1 MLEYVVWIDEEEK
14 VRKALLEVYM
24 KKVCVIGHFGF
35 GKEMLNGQTI
45 KTKIITAELEKQ
57 LGCEQIVKVDT
68 HGGAR
73 ALPRVMIQMAE
84 GFRSCENII
93 ILPAQNGVRVFA
105 PLCVAF
111 HKLYQRK
118 LHYVVI
124 GGWLGNLLEANPR
137 LLKALASF
145 TAIYVE
151 TRTMKQDLEK
161 RGLRN
166 LCILPNFKDIPIL
179 TEDELVYPTG
189 EPYRLCTFSRVM
201 KEKGIED
208 AVEAVKAVNEKYG
221 RTVYTLDIYGQ
232 VDTEQTKWF
241 EDLKAS
247 FPDYV
252 RYKGLV
258 AYDKSVEVLKDYF
271 ALLFPTRFYTEGI
284 PGTIIDAYAAG
295 VPVISAKWES
305 FADVVE
311 DGITGIG
318 YEFGISNELLQIL
331 CEIAERPT
339 IVLEK
344 KIFCIDN
351 AKRFTPSSVMQI
363 FMRQI

>member
-1 MLEYVVWIDEEEK
+1 
-14 VRKALLEVYM
+14 M

-57 LGCEQIVKVDT
+57 LGGEQIMKVDT

-93 ILPAQNGVRVFA
+93 ILPAQNGVRVFV

-124 GGWLGNLLEANPR
+124 GGWLGNLLEANPGILR
-137 LLKALASF
+137 ALDSF
-145 TAIYVE
+145 TGIYVE
-151 TRTMKQDLEK
+151 TRTMKHDLEK

-166 LCILPNFKDIPIL
+166 LYILPNFKDIHVL

-208 AVEAVKAVNEKYG
+208 AVDAVKAVNEKYG
-221 RTVYTLDIYGQ
+221 RIVYTLDIYGQ
-232 VDTEQTKWF
+232 VDTEQIKWF
-241 EDLKAS
+241 EDLKES

-258 AYDKSVEVLKDYF
+258 PFYKTVERLKDYY
-271 ALLFPTRFYTEGI
+271 ALLFPTYYSGEGFA
-284 PGTIIDAYAAG
+284 GTLLDAMSAG
-295 VPVISAKWES
+295 VPVIASDWKYNSE
-305 FADVVE
+305 VVVQNE
-311 DGITGIG
+311 TGILVTPKNVTALTWALESTLSG
-318 YEFGISNELLQIL
+318 NLNEMKRTCINEAQKYAPNAVVQVIL
-331 CEIAERPT
+331 ER
-339 IVLEK
+339 L
-344 KIFCIDN
+344 
-351 AKRFTPSSVMQI
+351 
-363 FMRQI
+363 

>member
-1 MLEYVVWIDEEEK
+1 
-14 VRKALLEVYM
+14 M

-45 KTKIITAELEKQ
+45 KTKIVTTELEKQ
-57 LGCEQIVKVDT
+57 LGCEQIMKIDT

-73 ALPRVMIQMAE
+73 ALPKVMIQVAR

-93 ILPAQNGVRVFA
+93 ILPAQNGVRIFA
-105 PLCVAF
+105 PLCAAF
-111 HKLYQRK
+111 RKLYKRK
-118 LHYVVI
+118 LHYIVI
-124 GGWLGNLLEANPR
+124 GGWLDNLLERNPR
-137 LLKALASF
+137 LLKALDSF

-151 TRTMKQDLEK
+151 TRTMKHDLEK

-166 LCILPNFKDIPIL
+166 LCILPNFKDIHIL
-179 TEDELVYPTG
+179 TEDELIYPTG

-208 AVEAVKAVNEKYG
+208 AVDAVKAVNEKYG

-232 VDTEQTKWF
+232 VDIEQTKWF

-258 AYDKSVEVLKDYF
+258 AYDKSVEVLKSYF
-271 ALLFPTRFYTEGI
+271 ALLFPTYYDGEGFA
-284 PGTIIDAYAAG
+284 GTLLDAMAAG
-295 VPVISAKWES
+295 VPVIASDWKYNAEIVKPHKNGLLCDAKNVDALVIALEYILKKRDEFSKMKQWCLKEAKVFS
-305 FADVVE
+305 PDRAIQHL
-311 DGITGIG
+311 ITMI
-318 YEFGISNELLQIL
+318 
-331 CEIAERPT
+331 ER
-339 IVLEK
+339 
-344 KIFCIDN
+344 
-351 AKRFTPSSVMQI
+351 
-363 FMRQI
+363 

>member
-1 MLEYVVWIDEEEK
+1 
-14 VRKALLEVYM
+14 M
-24 KKVCVIGHFGF
+24 KRVCVIGHFGF

-45 KTKIITAELEKQ
+45 KTKIIMAELEKQ
-57 LGCEQIVKVDT
+57 LGCDQIMKIDT
-68 HGGAR
+68 NGGAG
-73 ALPRVMIQMAE
+73 ALPKVMAQMVR
-84 GFRSCENII
+84 GFQCCENII
-93 ILPAQNGVRVFA
+93 ILPAQNGIRIFA

-111 HKLYQRK
+111 NKLYQRK
-118 LHYVVI
+118 VHYIVI
-124 GGWLGNLLEANPR
+124 GGWLDDLLESKP
-137 LLKALASF
+137 LLLRALDSF

-151 TRTMKQDLEK
+151 TQTMKRDLEK

-166 LCILPNFKDIPIL
+166 LCVLPNFKDVHIL

-247 FPDYV
+247 FPNYV

-271 ALLFPTRFYTEGI
+271 ALLFPTYYNGEGFA
-284 PGTIIDAYAAG
+284 GTLLDAMSAG
-295 VPVISAKWES
+295 VPVIASDWKYNSE
-305 FADVVE
+305 VIVQNE
-311 DGITGIG
+311 TGILVSPKNVTALAQAL
-318 YEFGISNELLQIL
+318 ESTLSRHWNEMK
-331 CEIAERPT
+331 RP
-339 IVLEK
+339 
-344 KIFCIDN
+344 CIDE
-351 AKRFTPSSVMQI
+351 AQKYAPDAVIQVILDRL
-363 FMRQI
+363 

>member
-1 MLEYVVWIDEEEK
+1 
-14 VRKALLEVYM
+14 M

-57 LGCEQIVKVDT
+57 FGCEQIMKVDT

-161 RGLRN
+161 RGLCN

-232 VDTEQTKWF
+232 VDSEQTKWF

-258 AYDKSVEVLKDYF
+258 AYDKSVEVLKSYF
-271 ALLFPTRFYTEGI
+271 ALLFPTYYDGEGFA
-284 PGTIIDAYAAG
+284 GTLLDAMAAG
-295 VPVISAKWES
+295 VPVIASDWKYNAEIVKPHKNGLLCDAKNVD
-305 FADVVE
+305 AL
-311 DGITGIG
+311 I
-318 YEFGISNELLQIL
+318 
-331 CEIAERPT
+331 
-339 IVLEK
+339 IVLEYILKNRDEFSKMK
-344 KIFCIDN
+344 KWCLED
-351 AKRFTPSSVMQI
+351 AKSFSPDLAIQPLISMIER
-363 FMRQI
+363 

>member
-1 MLEYVVWIDEEEK
+1 
-14 VRKALLEVYM
+14 M

-57 LGCEQIVKVDT
+57 LGGEQIMKVDT

-93 ILPAQNGVRVFA
+93 ILPAQNGVRVFV

-124 GGWLGNLLEANPR
+124 GGWLGNLLEANPGILR
-137 LLKALASF
+137 ALDSF
-145 TAIYVE
+145 TGIYVE
-151 TRTMKQDLEK
+151 TRTMKHDLEK

-166 LCILPNFKDIPIL
+166 LYILPNFKDIHVL

-221 RTVYTLDIYGQ
+221 RIVYTLDIYGQ
-232 VDTEQTKWF
+232 IDAEQTRWF
-241 EDLKAS
+241 EDLKAA

-258 AYDKSVEVLKDYF
+258 AYDKSVEVLKSYF
-271 ALLFPTRFYTEGI
+271 ALLFPTYYDGEGFA
-284 PGTIIDAYAAG
+284 GTLLDAMAAG
-295 VPVISAKWES
+295 VPVIASDWKYNSEIVKPHRNGLLCDAKNVDSLVIALEYRLRNHNEFFEMKKRCLEEAINFS
-305 FADVVE
+305 PDRVIQPL
-311 DGITGIG
+311 ITMI
-318 YEFGISNELLQIL
+318 
-331 CEIAERPT
+331 ER
-339 IVLEK
+339 
-344 KIFCIDN
+344 
-351 AKRFTPSSVMQI
+351 
-363 FMRQI
+363 

>member
-1 MLEYVVWIDEEEK
+1 
-14 VRKALLEVYM
+14 M

-45 KTKIITAELEKQ
+45 KTKIITTELEKQ
-57 LGCEQIVKVDT
+57 LGCEQIMKIDT

-73 ALPRVMIQMAE
+73 ALPKVMIQMAR

-93 ILPAQNGVRVFA
+93 ILPAQNGVRIFA
-105 PLCVAF
+105 PLCAAF
-111 HKLYQRK
+111 RKLYKRK
-118 LHYVVI
+118 LHYIVI
-124 GGWLGNLLEANPR
+124 GGWLDNLLERNPR
-137 LLKALASF
+137 LLKALDSF

-151 TRTMKQDLEK
+151 TRTMKQNLEK

-166 LCILPNFKDIPIL
+166 LCILPNFKDIHIL

-232 VDTEQTKWF
+232 VDSEQAKWF
-241 EDLKAS
+241 EDLKAT
-247 FPDYV
+247 FPGYV

-305 FADVVE
+305 FADAVE

-318 YEFGISNELLQIL
+318 YEFGICNEFLQIL
-331 CEIAERPT
+331 CEIADMPT
-339 IVLEK
+339 IISEK
-344 KIFCIDN
+344 KKTCITG
-351 AKRFTPSSVMQI
+351 AKEFTPCCAMQPLLRR
-363 FMRQI
+363 M

>member
-14 VRKALLEVYM
+14 VRKVLLEVYM

-45 KTKIITAELEKQ
+45 KTKIVTAELEKQ
-57 LGCEQIVKVDT
+57 LGCEQIMKIDT

-73 ALPRVMIQMAE
+73 ALPKVMIQMARA
-84 GFRSCENII
+84 FRSCENII
-93 ILPAQNGVRVFA
+93 ILPAQNGVRIFP

-111 HKLYQRK
+111 RKLYQRK
-118 LHYVVI
+118 LHYIVI
-124 GGWLGNLLEANPR
+124 GGWLDHFLERNPR
-137 LLKALASF
+137 FLKALDSF

-166 LCILPNFKDIPIL
+166 LCILPNFKDIHIL

-208 AVEAVKAVNEKYG
+208 AVDAVKSVNEKYG
-221 RTVYTLDIYGQ
+221 RIVYTLDIYGQ
-232 VDTEQTKWF
+232 IDAEQTKWF
-241 EDLKAS
+241 EDLKTS

-305 FADVVE
+305 FEDVIDV
-311 DGITGIG
+311 GITGIG
-318 YEFGISNELLQIL
+318 YEFGNRNELLRIL
-331 CEIAERPT
+331 CQIIEMPNA
-339 IVLEK
+339 IVEK
-344 KIFCIDN
+344 KKNCI
-351 AKRFTPSSVMQI
+351 AKAEKFIPNSVLQVLMSKT
-363 FMRQI
+363 

>member
-1 MLEYVVWIDEEEK
+1 
-14 VRKALLEVYM
+14 M

-57 LGCEQIVKVDT
+57 LGCEQIMKVDT

-124 GGWLGNLLEANPR
+124 GGWLGNLLEENPR
-137 LLKALASF
+137 LLKALTSF

-179 TEDELVYPTG
+179 TEDELVYPAG

-232 VDTEQTKWF
+232 VDAEQTKWF

-258 AYDKSVEVLKDYF
+258 AYDKSVEVLKSYF
-271 ALLFPTRFYTEGI
+271 ALLFPTYYDGEGFA
-284 PGTIIDAYAAG
+284 GTLLDAMAAG
-295 VPVISAKWES
+295 VPVIASDWKYNAEIVKPHRNGLLCDAKNVDALVISLEYILKKSDEFSKMKKWCLEEAKVFS
-305 FADVVE
+305 PDRAIQPL
-311 DGITGIG
+311 ITMI
-318 YEFGISNELLQIL
+318 
-331 CEIAERPT
+331 ER
-339 IVLEK
+339 
-344 KIFCIDN
+344 
-351 AKRFTPSSVMQI
+351 
-363 FMRQI
+363 

>member
-1 MLEYVVWIDEEEK
+1 
-14 VRKALLEVYM
+14 M

-45 KTKIITAELEKQ
+45 KTKIVTTELEKQ
-57 LGCEQIVKVDT
+57 LGCEQIMKIDT

-73 ALPRVMIQMAE
+73 ALPKVMIQMAR

-93 ILPAQNGVRVFA
+93 ILPAQNGVRIFA

-111 HKLYQRK
+111 RKLYKRK
-118 LHYVVI
+118 LHYIVI
-124 GGWLGNLLEANPR
+124 GGWLDNLLERNPR
-137 LLKALASF
+137 LLKALDSF

-232 VDTEQTKWF
+232 VDVEQTKWF
-241 EDLKAS
+241 EDLKAT
-247 FPDYV
+247 FPGYV

-258 AYDKSVEVLKDYF
+258 SFDKTVERLKDYY
-271 ALLFPTRFYTEGI
+271 ALLFPTYYSGEGFA
-284 PGTIIDAYAAG
+284 GTLLDAMSAG
-295 VPVISAKWES
+295 VPVIASDWKYNSE
-305 FADVVE
+305 VVVQDE
-311 DGITGIG
+311 TGILVTPKNVTVLAWALESTLSG
-318 YEFGISNELLQIL
+318 NLNEMKRTCINEAQKYAPNAVIQVIL
-331 CEIAERPT
+331 ER
-339 IVLEK
+339 L
-344 KIFCIDN
+344 
-351 AKRFTPSSVMQI
+351 
-363 FMRQI
+363 